1 MKITKIIIGVSLA
14 IIGGGLFCLFKFNI
28 NFESPKFFSPS
39 NTSKQN
45 VKGNQSNA
53 FNIHDSKNTNIDI
66 TYSDRPKLVMD
77 KIKFAERYPSEFDKF
92 PDNMKGIIED
102 NAVLLKHYSPSEVVR
117 LTPAI
122 VNSNEGIPLKQARI
136 QLIFGQGVVVE
147 EHRGWVE
154 QEVNSRYSYKFNEP
168 INNTPLNTPYSIFVK
183 FPQPAKY
190 QIIAL
195 IDGEYL
201 EGVKE
206 VKYFIELY

>member
-1 MKITKIIIGVSLA
+1 MKITKIKIVVSL
-14 IIGGGLFCLFKFNI
+14 IISIGSFYLVKFNI
-28 NFESPKFFSPS
+28 INFENFSFII
-39 NTSKQN
+39 NFLSK
-45 VKGNQSNA
+45 
-53 FNIHDSKNTNIDI
+53 
-66 TYSDRPKLVMD
+66 PKLAMD

-136 QLIFGQGVVVE
+136 QLKFGQGVVAE
-147 EHRGWVE
+147 EHRGWDE
-154 QEVNSRYSYKFNEP
+154 QEVNSRYSYKFTEP